1 MAVFD
6 GYIKSVLDFA
16 RALPAG
22 GSAGEEYSCRE
33 TPEQIRAE
41 LPIRVGRG
49 ANPGI
54 IMRGD
59 TFVELGNP
67 AQGSC
72 SHLLWTDSPSLI
84 EDGRIRL
91 IGPDICE
98 SGGQS
103 LPFGQVL
110 ILAGEGLRP
119 ADHER
124 LQRVPIV
131 GDQIEGYMV
140 RSTSDHLWSRVSR
153 DAATRG
159 FDFEML
165 GRALI
170 ALAKEGAPGVTAME
184 VLFVTSSSQDVKQ
197 LGDVASE
204 VKAVGSELLKEEW
217 KARGYDVDCD
227 FDCASCHDEEVCDDI
242 REVLVDVNQK
252 KREKKAADRA
262 AEQKSWQ
269 PVDEP

>member
-6 GYIKSVLDFA
+6 GYIKSVLDLA
-16 RALPAG
+16 RTLPAG
-22 GSAGEEYSCRE
+22 GNAAEEFSCPE
-33 TPEQIRAE
+33 DLEQIRAE
-41 LPIRVGRG
+41 LPIRVGKG

-67 AQGSC
+67 VQGSC

-84 EDGRIRL
+84 QDGRIRL
-91 IGPDICE
+91 IGPDISE

-110 ILAGEGLRP
+110 ILAGESLSP
-119 ADHER
+119 KDHER
-124 LQRVPIV
+124 LQQVPII

-140 RSTSDHLWSRVSR
+140 RSTSDHLWSRVSQ
-153 DAATRG
+153 DAAARG

-184 VLFVTSSSQDVKQ
+184 VLFVTSSTQDVKQ

-204 VKAVGSELLKEEW
+204 VKALGSEILKEEW

-242 REVLVDVNQK
+242 REVLVDVNRK
-252 KREKKAADRA
+252 KREDEAAKKAA
-262 AEQKSWQ
+262 QQGS
-269 PVDEP
+269 

>member
-6 GYIKSVLDFA
+6 GHIKSVLDFA
-16 RALPAG
+16 RTLPAG
-22 GSAGEEYSCRE
+22 GSVYREFSCPE
-33 TPEQIRAE
+33 TPERICEE
-41 LPIRVGRG
+41 LPIRVGNG

-67 AQGSC
+67 IQGSC

-84 EDGRIRL
+84 EYGRIRL
-91 IGPDICE
+91 AGPDISE

-124 LQRVPIV
+124 LQQVPII
-131 GDQIEGYMV
+131 GDRIEGYMV

-153 DAATRG
+153 NAAAGG

-165 GRALI
+165 GKALI
-170 ALAKEGAPGVTAME
+170 ALTKEGASGVTAME
-184 VLFVTSSSQDVKQ
+184 VLFVTSSREDVKQ
-197 LGDVASE
+197 LGEVASE
-204 VKAVGSELLKEEW
+204 VKAVGSEILKEEW

-242 REVLVDVNQK
+242 REVLVNVNRK
-252 KREKKAADRA
+252 KREEKATDKT
-262 AEQKSWQ
+262 E
-269 PVDEP
+269 